1 MAAGVEGALIPPLA
15 WNPPPRAAG
24 AQGAG
29 SWGMETASVREGG
42 PREDGAGGA
51 HVGWGPPLSPHPC
64 SPESIHGRPRSD
76 PP

>member
-29 SWGMETASVREGG
+29 S
-42 PREDGAGGA
+42 
-51 HVGWGPPLSPHPC
+51 
-64 SPESIHGRPRSD
+64 
-76 PP
+76 